1 MNKSRRDF
9 LKKAGMTLLGASGAR
24 FVILGIADA
33 EHLPDSGGSGVR
45 RRWAIAIDTEKCA
58 SQGDC
63 TACIDACNAEHN
75 IPRIDNPEEEIKWIW
90 KERAKAVFPHQ
101 LGNDSPRTLRDRE
114 IPVLCNHCENPPCVR
129 VCPTQATWKRDDGIV
144 MMDQHRCIGCRYC
157 IVGCPY
163 GARSFNFRDP
173 RPAIDKLRSD
183 YPTRTRGVVEK
194 CTLCAERLAIGAQP
208 ACVEA
213 CEATCGAMVFGDLAN
228 PDSAIGRLVRTTLT
242 MRRKPELGTEPKV
255 HYKL

>member
-1 MNKSRRDF
+1 MSCSRREF
-9 LKKAGMTLLGASGAR
+9 LKRAGLAAAGLSGSR

-33 EHLPDSGGSGVR
+33 EYLPGASGSKTKH
-45 RRWAIAIDTEKCA
+45 RWALAIDTESCA
-58 SQGDC
+58 AQGEC
-63 TACIDACNAEHN
+63 SACIDACNQAHN
-75 IPRIDNPEEEIKWIW
+75 IPHIADPKESIKWIW
-90 KERAKAVFPHQ
+90 KERADRVFPHQ
-101 LGNDSPRTLRDRE
+101 LEAETPSALRKRE

-163 GARSFNFRDP
+163 GARSFNFSDP
-173 RPAIDKLRSD
+173 RPAIEKIRSS
-183 YPTRTRGVVEK
+183 YPTRTKGVVEK
-194 CTLCAERLAIGAQP
+194 CTLCAERLANGNQP

-213 CEATCGAMVFGDLAN
+213 CRSVCGAMLFGDLEN
-228 PDSAIGRLVRTTLT
+228 PDSDISRLLQTTLT
-242 MRRKPELGTEPKV
+242 VRRKPELGTSPKV